1 MEIITKGEYA
11 YRRLHDDILS
21 GKIPGG
27 SRLVVKDLVE
37 EYQVSS
43 MPIRNAITR
52 LEELGFVHTSAHQGA
67 IISLLCCCALR
78 LRLWPPCLPR

>member
-37 EYQVSS
+37 V
-43 MPIRNAITR
+43 
-52 LEELGFVHTSAHQGA
+52 VTST
-67 IISLLCCCALR
+67 
-78 LRLWPPCLPR
+78 

>member
-27 SRLVVKDLVE
+27 SRLVVNHLVIALVLLL
-37 EYQVSS
+37 Q
-43 MPIRNAITR
+43 RNRKFFWDETVI
-52 LEELGFVHTSAHQGA
+52 F
-67 IISLLCCCALR
+67 
-78 LRLWPPCLPR
+78 

>member
-52 LEELGFVHTSAHQGA
+52 LEGAGLCPHLSSSGGMGLRDEPAQLFHFYAAAH
-67 IISLLCCCALR
+67 
-78 LRLWPPCLPR
+78 